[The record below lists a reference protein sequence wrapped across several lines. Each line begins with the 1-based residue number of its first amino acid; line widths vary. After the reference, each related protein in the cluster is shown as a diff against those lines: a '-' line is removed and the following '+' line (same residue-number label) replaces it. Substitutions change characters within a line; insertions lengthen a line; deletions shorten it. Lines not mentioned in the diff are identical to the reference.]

1 MTRFHWLVSVMVAVS
16 VFAGQSGTARAQGLP
31 YPSYSGYDIKGSG
44 GEAHDNWFVPSLIG
58 NYGRGLVTN
67 AFWPAFQPSLQT
79 APCGANQTLY
89 DGYCFTNDASLDW
102 LIKSFSDTGARVTLI
117 LVGVPGWAASP
128 GCTQVPWCGTSAAG
142 VAHYGRFAGYIAK
155 KYNGLTPGQG
165 RAVHFVIQN
174 EVNSAWAYYS
184 DGCTSCTVAGQ
195 VGRYAADFNA
205 AYDRIKAEQA
215 AAKVLTS
222 FTFYYSGPDNPNPPP
237 PGGVTGIT
245 IPTFLTTFAPLVG
258 SRAWQVALHA
268 YTLSNVSPVFDVT
281 DPQMTPGSMGQ
292 LVGWLRRQFPSTP
305 SAWEIHLTEQG
316 MHGNVADNGAQQ
328 AAWLCEAFR
337 NVLGTPGIESYLYTP
352 PLTHVGFAPSS
363 PELVGCSATDAYGNC
378 ASNSTLSYRWS
389 WQTWALANRID
400 VGMLSCGFENLPYT
414 KLSRYV
420 NASRGHLA
428 TTRRPPAGSTFEGAW
443 KLFRYQQAGT
453 HPIYEC
459 EAPGGSAYTAG
470 HTFVDRSYTC
480 AGWLK
485 PMGPLGYAYDSPGAG
500 RSALRRCYVSYPGY
514 EDHFVSTHPTCE
526 GWIFEDILGYVEN
539 W

>member
-1 MTRFHWLVSVMVAVS
+1 M
-16 VFAGQSGTARAQGLP
+16 
-31 YPSYSGYDIKGSG
+31 
-44 GEAHDNWFVPSLIG
+44 
-58 NYGRGLVTN
+58 
-67 AFWPAFQPSLQT
+67 QPT
-79 APCGANQTLY
+79 TQTLY

-102 LIKSFSDTGARVTLI
+102 MVKSFSDTGARVTLN
-117 LVGVPGWAASP
+117 LVGVPGFASN
-128 GCTQVPWCGTSAAG
+128 GCGNGPWCGTSSPTG
-142 VAHYGRFAGYIAK
+142 VTHFGRFAGYLAQR
-155 KYNGLTPGQG
+155 YSGETPGQG
-165 RAVHFVIQN
+165 RAVHFVIHN
-174 EVNSAWAYYS
+174 EINSPWAYYGDLCGS
-184 DGCTSCTVAGQ
+184 PGKPACTVANQ

-205 AYDRIKAEQA
+205 AYDKIKSHQT
-215 AAKVLTS
+215 AAKVLVSLTY
-222 FTFYYSGPDNPNPPP
+222 YYSGADNPSYPP
-237 PGGVTGIT
+237 PGVPFTGIT
-245 IPTFLTTFAPLVG
+245 IPTYLNAFAPLVG

-268 YTLSNVSPVFDVT
+268 YTLSTTSPVFDVT
-281 DPQMTPGSMGQ
+281 DAQMTPGAMGQ

-316 MHGNVADNGAQQ
+316 LHGQFTGPGADNGAQQ

-352 PLTHVGFAPSS
+352 PTTHNGFAPSTQ
-363 PELVGCSATDAYGNC
+363 ELITCSSLTPDGNC
-378 ASNSTLSYRWS
+378 AQNSPLVYHWS

-414 KLSRYV
+414 KLSRYY
-420 NASRGHLA
+420 NGSRGHLA
-428 TTRRPPAGSTFEGAW
+428 TTRRPPAGSSFEGAW
-443 KLFRYQQAGT
+443 KLFRYQQAAT
-453 HPIYEC
+453 HPLYEC

-526 GWIFEDILGYVEN
+526 GWIFEEILGYVEN